1 MAAVV
6 DVASCAAR
14 GDARVDDVAMPS
26 REGWSVGRSDALYS
40 RTHESYCVY
49 ELDQ

>member
-14 GDARVDDVAMPS
+14 GDAQARVDDVVA
-26 REGWSVGRSDALYS
+26 RRVVGR
-40 RTHESYCVY
+40 TI
-49 ELDQ
+49 